1 MDVCVYYVCMC
12 TTYGCVLRMD
22 VYYVYM
28 SRVNKFNKD
37 TRYLACSVNRG
48 ATLLIKKGVSPV
60 FVRTI
65 RNVKCLP

>member
-1 MDVCVYYVCMC
+1 MM
-12 TTYGCVLRMD
+12 YGCVLCTMD
-22 VYYVYM
+22 VYYVSYGCVLCMHM